1 MRHKTRA
8 AEYGRASSSHHAGF
22 IVRRRFFLAASLLS
36 VLGGCK
42 VPFVGGGDKKSE
54 CDRMAAEAIQ
64 TKDSGHARDLAAGA
78 SGCYAKLSQ

>member
-1 MRHKTRA
+1 VK
-8 AEYGRASSSHHAGF
+8 
-22 IVRRRFFLAASLLS
+22 RRRFLLAASLLS

-54 CDRMAAEAIQ
+54 CDRMAAQAIQ
-64 TKDSGHARDLAAGA
+64 TKDAGQAKDLAAGA